1 MVDGTSGGNAKLAH
15 RAVDTFGLLH
25 GVRQKRE
32 SIGERAYRRHV
43 LIDERRRFRQRLSL
57 PESMDVF
64 AIRVQGPVEH
74 RREHQ
79 RRGPATGGKPKLL
92 DGADQSHV
100 GWDRI
105 VFLARDETLLAGV
118 SLKLDVPGAD
128 ASTLEKVHAI

>member
-1 MVDGTSGGNAKLAH
+1 MPILWKTIERVGSEDCFVGNELGDVVDGTSGGNAKLAH

-79 RRGPATGGKPKLL
+79 RRGPA
-92 DGADQSHV
+92 
-100 GWDRI
+100 R
-105 VFLARDETLLAGV
+105 
-118 SLKLDVPGAD
+118 
-128 ASTLEKVHAI
+128 STRFSSCW